1 MPVQKDNRATNRFE
15 NHTDPKRLT
24 GHRGLENG
32 EPFYV
37 IFDLARR
44 KVPDADDQK
53 KGNDEKSSGGIEPG
67 RIIWIKAVHCF
78 PRIRYT

>member
-1 MPVQKDNRATNRFE
+1 
-15 NHTDPKRLT
+15 
-24 GHRGLENG
+24 
-32 EPFYV
+32 V
-37 IFDLARR
+37 IFDLAPR

-67 RIIWIKAVHCF
+67 RIIWIKTVHCF